1 MPGLRGLAALT
12 VTDADP
18 AVALRSGEVP
28 TLATPLLVAL
38 LEEATVSA
46 LDGCLGKGEPSVGMR
61 VHIDH
66 LAPSA
71 PASLVDAE
79 VVLEA
84 VEGRR
89 LAFAGMARVSDDV
102 VARATIVRVVVETD
116 RFLDRVTGGT
126 G

>member
-1 MPGLRGLAALT
+1 MCIR
-12 VTDADP
+12 D
-18 AVALRSGEVP
+18 R
-28 TLATPLLVAL
+28 
-38 LEEATVSA
+38 
-46 LDGCLGKGEPSVGMR
+46 DGCLGKGETSVGMR

-71 PASLVDAE
+71 PGSLVDAE

-89 LAFAGMARVSDDV
+89 LTFAGTARVGDDV

-116 RFLDRVTGGT
+116 RFLDRVTGGA